1 MPFQPPSFG
10 RPSAPRKKWAPPAHR
25 PDNRKRGRAGQRER
39 RQVLD
44 EEPFCRI
51 CLKEGRSTLS
61 VVVDHIKRLADGGSD
76 ERSNKQALCKPCHD
90 AKTASELDLDRRA
103 RRDA

>member
-1 MPFQPPSFG
+1 M
-10 RPSAPRKKWAPPAHR
+10 
-25 PDNRKRGRAGQRER
+25 
-39 RQVLD
+39 LD

-51 CLKEGRSTLS
+51 CVEAGRSTLS

-76 ERSNKQALCKPCHD
+76 ERPNKQALCKPCHD
-90 AKTASELDLDRRA
+90 AKTASELELDRRA

>member
-1 MPFQPPSFG
+1 MPFQPPNLG
-10 RPSAPRKKWAPPAHR
+10 RQSAPRKKWAPPTHR
-25 PDNRKRGRAGQRER
+25 PDNRKRGRAGQRDR

-44 EEPFCRI
+44 EEPFCRL
-51 CLKEGRSTLS
+51 CLAADRSTLS

>member
-1 MPFQPPSFG
+1 MPFQPPSLG
-10 RPSAPRKKWAPPAHR
+10 RKAAPRKKWAPSPYN
-25 PDNRKRGRAGQRER
+25 PDLRKRGRAGQRDR

-51 CLKEGRSTLS
+51 CLKADRSTLS